1 MKDQHSNEDIH
12 KIIDIEDIET
22 AKLEWE
28 EAFQKELA
36 ILASEL
42 EDLER
47 MEPPLTYSR
56 EDASRSWHSGLD
68 GQPMALWTPP
78 MPVSS
83 LTSEAAVKAGNL
95 RVDEHLSYL
104 YQMSL
109 MEEASL
115 PPVYV
120 KKELLK
126 RTALEAE
133 LDGKHKMH
141 HRNKD
146 HGHVGNLDGYPS
158 SSSTYAPRSLFDRCP
173 SIQKQKFKAQ
183 QKRMPMG
190 AGGGYV
196 HPLAGGGPGGAGGQ
210 QAGATSGNNINN
222 VPGGAA
228 AAAANPS
235 AVAGLRYPMPRQQI
249 EAENQPEWLIQED
262 WALLNTIKEIQ
273 GLPLTLNTM
282 SPAHTVNWDLVSDMV
297 NAVSRVYRG
306 PRQCKYR
313 FDNIIAPREEGRIL
327 YDMPGGT
334 TAASMAAS
342 VAAAASN
349 KKSKKKQMGGNGGS
363 ASGDRG
369 GGTHGGSSGG
379 MKLHSGGPAKMNR
392 PMKTSQIF
400 NQDKNTSWSALFA
413 TRFETIKA
421 VANKRSPTTK
431 PLVVNPQ
438 QKSTKHAG
446 VLGDYG
452 ISYETPLNPIQVAA
466 NRAERIQ
473 KEKQKNAQDQAAQLN
488 QQRVAAAQAAAN
500 AAQQSA
506 AATARVAIVQQQQQQ
521 QNQQQQQ
528 AVVVGIPNVTAGSGT
543 TQQVRQVI
551 THQSVQELVR
561 SQQQQQQSQ
570 TVSIAQQQQQTPT
583 VVVTSQP
590 PVVSVGNLTASQIAQ
605 TLVKQQQ
612 QQQQQAQVSKAAGGV
627 ITTATTSALQSR
639 LTPQQINILKQQALI
654 KKNQNI
660 DKARLAGITG
670 QAGIGGTSTAIV
682 AATTNTGQKVS
693 IAVTPSGGVT
703 LASIASNSMPITVVT
718 QAVGGQQ
725 KTRLIQG
732 VTAAGGNKLRMT
744 ENEMKLL
751 LARQQQQQQQQAQN
765 PQNQQQK
772 TAQQNAVTQILGM
785 TQGGQQVATLVKPA
799 TSGGNAVTVSG
810 GAGGATQS
818 VTIPVQMQNV
828 QGIKTLRQPG
838 GAQQTMVQL
847 RHQQLVQQ
855 TGGPRSK
862 IIPQGNTILAQ
873 TSQGQKVALS
883 QVGGKGLP
891 AQLIVSSGNTQ
902 KPVTV
907 QQIQQIKAASGQ
919 AGQGGATGVQH
930 LIPHAM
936 LQAKGQGQGS
946 TVQARVIPATVAGRP
961 QQIHVVAAPASSAQ
975 AQANLAGRQAAAPN
989 VTVDASGRPTSGTN
1003 NVQLGSQIRVAGAS
1017 NQLLNQVLSV
1027 RTAAGNVISQ
1037 APTST
1042 TTTTTTK
1049 LHVVHPSQQ
1058 QQQDHTQQNG

>member
-521 QNQQQQQ
+521 QNQQQQ

-570 TVSIAQQQQQTPT
+570 TVSIAQQQQTPT

>member
-78 MPVSS
+78 MPVST

-133 LDGKHKMH
+133 LDGKHKLH

>member
-1 MKDQHSNEDIH
+1 
-12 KIIDIEDIET
+12 
-22 AKLEWE
+22 
-28 EAFQKELA
+28 
-36 ILASEL
+36 
-42 EDLER
+42 
-47 MEPPLTYSR
+47 
-56 EDASRSWHSGLD
+56 
-68 GQPMALWTPP
+68 
-78 MPVSS
+78 
-83 LTSEAAVKAGNL
+83 
-95 RVDEHLSYL
+95 
-104 YQMSL
+104 
-109 MEEASL
+109 
-115 PPVYV
+115 
-120 KKELLK
+120 
-126 RTALEAE
+126 
-133 LDGKHKMH
+133 
-141 HRNKD
+141 
-146 HGHVGNLDGYPS
+146 
-158 SSSTYAPRSLFDRCP
+158 
-173 SIQKQKFKAQ
+173 
-183 QKRMPMG
+183 MG
-190 AGGGYV
+190 
-196 HPLAGGGPGGAGGQ
+196 
-210 QAGATSGNNINN
+210 
-222 VPGGAA
+222 
-228 AAAANPS
+228 
-235 AVAGLRYPMPRQQI
+235 
-249 EAENQPEWLIQED
+249 
-262 WALLNTIKEIQ
+262 
-273 GLPLTLNTM
+273 
-282 SPAHTVNWDLVSDMV
+282 
-297 NAVSRVYRG
+297 
-306 PRQCKYR
+306 
-313 FDNIIAPREEGRIL
+313 
-327 YDMPGGT
+327 
-334 TAASMAAS
+334 
-342 VAAAASN
+342 
-349 KKSKKKQMGGNGGS
+349 
-363 ASGDRG
+363 
-369 GGTHGGSSGG
+369 
-379 MKLHSGGPAKMNR
+379 
-392 PMKTSQIF
+392 
-400 NQDKNTSWSALFA
+400 
-413 TRFETIKA
+413 KA
-421 VANKRSPTTK
+421 VANNRSPTTK

-570 TVSIAQQQQQTPT
+570 TVSIAQQQQTPT

-605 TLVKQQQ
+605 TLGKQQQ
-612 QQQQQAQVSKAAGGV
+612 HQQQAQVSKAAGGV

-751 LARQQQQQQQQAQN
+751 LARQQQQ
-765 PQNQQQK
+765 QQQK

-989 VTVDASGRPTSGTN
+989 VTVDASGRPTSAGTSN
-1003 NVQLGSQIRVAGAS
+1003 NVQLGSQIRVA
-1017 NQLLNQVLSV
+1017 
-1027 RTAAGNVISQ
+1027 
-1037 APTST
+1037 
-1042 TTTTTTK
+1042 
-1049 LHVVHPSQQ
+1049 
-1058 QQQDHTQQNG
+1058 

>member
-78 MPVSS
+78 MPVST

>member
-1 MKDQHSNEDIH
+1 
-12 KIIDIEDIET
+12 
-22 AKLEWE
+22 
-28 EAFQKELA
+28 
-36 ILASEL
+36 
-42 EDLER
+42 
-47 MEPPLTYSR
+47 
-56 EDASRSWHSGLD
+56 
-68 GQPMALWTPP
+68 
-78 MPVSS
+78 
-83 LTSEAAVKAGNL
+83 
-95 RVDEHLSYL
+95 
-104 YQMSL
+104 
-109 MEEASL
+109 
-115 PPVYV
+115 
-120 KKELLK
+120 
-126 RTALEAE
+126 
-133 LDGKHKMH
+133 
-141 HRNKD
+141 
-146 HGHVGNLDGYPS
+146 
-158 SSSTYAPRSLFDRCP
+158 
-173 SIQKQKFKAQ
+173 
-183 QKRMPMG
+183 MG
-190 AGGGYV
+190 
-196 HPLAGGGPGGAGGQ
+196 
-210 QAGATSGNNINN
+210 
-222 VPGGAA
+222 
-228 AAAANPS
+228 
-235 AVAGLRYPMPRQQI
+235 
-249 EAENQPEWLIQED
+249 
-262 WALLNTIKEIQ
+262 
-273 GLPLTLNTM
+273 
-282 SPAHTVNWDLVSDMV
+282 
-297 NAVSRVYRG
+297 
-306 PRQCKYR
+306 
-313 FDNIIAPREEGRIL
+313 
-327 YDMPGGT
+327 
-334 TAASMAAS
+334 
-342 VAAAASN
+342 
-349 KKSKKKQMGGNGGS
+349 
-363 ASGDRG
+363 
-369 GGTHGGSSGG
+369 
-379 MKLHSGGPAKMNR
+379 
-392 PMKTSQIF
+392 
-400 NQDKNTSWSALFA
+400 
-413 TRFETIKA
+413 KA
-421 VANKRSPTTK
+421 VANNRSPTTK

-570 TVSIAQQQQQTPT
+570 TVSIAQQQQTPT

-605 TLVKQQQ
+605 TLVKQQ

-751 LARQQQQQQQQAQN
+751 LARQQQQQKQQAQN

-961 QQIHVVAAPASSAQ
+961 QQIHVVAAPASSA
-975 AQANLAGRQAAAPN
+975 AAAAAAAANNPRGASGAPN
-989 VTVDASGRPTSGTN
+989 VTVDATGRPSPTQSSLVTA
-1003 NVQLGSQIRVAGAS
+1003 GSQIRVAAGTS
-1017 NQLLNQVLSV
+1017 QQLLNQVLGV
-1027 RTAAGNVISQ
+1027 RQSQ
-1037 APTST
+1037 TPP
-1042 TTTTTTK
+1042 TK
-1049 LHVVHPSQQ
+1049 LQVVHAPSPSQQ
-1058 QQQDHTQQNG
+1058 QTPSTQQQSQTSNQQNQQNDQQQKNG

>member
-1 MKDQHSNEDIH
+1 MKPKYWFFNV
-12 KIIDIEDIET
+12 KINITVFVPEF
-22 AKLEWE
+22 K
-28 EAFQKELA
+28 
-36 ILASEL
+36 
-42 EDLER
+42 
-47 MEPPLTYSR
+47 TYCF
-56 EDASRSWHSGLD
+56 
-68 GQPMALWTPP
+68 
-78 MPVSS
+78 
-83 LTSEAAVKAGNL
+83 NF
-95 RVDEHLSYL
+95 
-104 YQMSL
+104 
-109 MEEASL
+109 
-115 PPVYV
+115 YV
-120 KKELLK
+120 KLMIFFFIFFP
-126 RTALEAE
+126 A
-133 LDGKHKMH
+133 
-141 HRNKD
+141 
-146 HGHVGNLDGYPS
+146 HGGNSGS
-158 SSSTYAPRSLFDRCP
+158 SS
-173 SIQKQKFKAQ
+173 
-183 QKRMPMG
+183 
-190 AGGGYV
+190 
-196 HPLAGGGPGGAGGQ
+196 
-210 QAGATSGNNINN
+210 
-222 VPGGAA
+222 
-228 AAAANPS
+228 
-235 AVAGLRYPMPRQQI
+235 
-249 EAENQPEWLIQED
+249 
-262 WALLNTIKEIQ
+262 
-273 GLPLTLNTM
+273 
-282 SPAHTVNWDLVSDMV
+282 
-297 NAVSRVYRG
+297 
-306 PRQCKYR
+306 
-313 FDNIIAPREEGRIL
+313 
-327 YDMPGGT
+327 
-334 TAASMAAS
+334 
-342 VAAAASN
+342 
-349 KKSKKKQMGGNGGS
+349 
-363 ASGDRG
+363 
-369 GGTHGGSSGG
+369 

-506 AATARVAIVQQQQQQ
+506 AATARVAIVQEQQQK

-528 AVVVGIPNVTAGSGT
+528 AVVVGIPNVSAGSGT

-590 PVVSVGNLTASQIAQ
+590 PVVSAGNLTASQIAQ

>member
-78 MPVSS
+78 MPVST

-521 QNQQQQQ
+521 QNQQQQ

-570 TVSIAQQQQQTPT
+570 TVSIAQQQQTPT

>member
-12 KIIDIEDIET
+12 KFIDIEDIET

-78 MPVSS
+78 MPVST

-570 TVSIAQQQQQTPT
+570 TVSIAQQQQTPT

-605 TLVKQQQ
+605 TLVKQQ

>member
-78 MPVSS
+78 MPVST

-369 GGTHGGSSGG
+369 GGSHGGSSGG